1 LPEAASAA
9 MVRRMLGKGLTA
21 ALSALAFVLG
31 GCGVD
36 VRADAANGVAKF
48 LDAVRRGD
56 QPAFEAALD
65 RPALRSDLRDQLTAL
80 GRANGVDVNGGPS
93 DFALDRMITPEAFRL
108 VEART
113 GQALPIA
120 PTAAQV
126 ALSMA
131 VRDPNH
137 ACVQDPGKA
146 RCLLS
151 FAKENGVWRLVG
163 MPATDLKIEVLPE
176 PSKKRP

>member
-1 LPEAASAA
+1 
-9 MVRRMLGKGLTA
+9 MLGRGLA
-21 ALSALAFVLG
+21 VALSALAMVVG

-36 VRADAANGVAKF
+36 ARADAANGIATF

-108 VEART
+108 VEAHT
-113 GQALPIA
+113 GQALPMA

-131 VRDPNH
+131 LRDPNH
-137 ACVQDPGKA
+137 ACVQDLGKA

-151 FAKENGVWRLVG
+151 FAKQNGVWRLVG
-163 MPATDLKIEVLPE
+163 MPATDLKVEMLPE
-176 PSKKRP
+176 PAKKRP